1 MWQLDW
7 LFPVSLFLTS
17 NKTDSYDINELLLKT
32 AINVQTEKAKQNK
45 REREIYIK
53 HNREISIKS
62 IKLYSQF
69 NFVF

>member
-32 AINVQTEKAKQNK
+32 AINVQPEKAKQNK
-45 REREIYIK
+45 TRERE
-53 HNREISIKS
+53 RER
-62 IKLYSQF
+62 
-69 NFVF
+69 